1 MTVSLYPAL
10 FLIGVSNNKQRPHA
24 REESLQEHKS
34 GVLGA
39 VMDILR
45 QQVEHV
51 ARAFY
56 DVQEETPDWES
67 EPEFL
72 KEEFREYAR
81 DALALLEQ
89 CREQIV
95 NAA

>member
-1 MTVSLYPAL
+1 
-10 FLIGVSNNKQRPHA
+10 
-24 REESLQEHKS
+24 
-34 GVLGA
+34 
-39 VMDILR
+39 MDHLR

-56 DVQEETPDWES
+56 DAQEEAPDWES

-81 DALALLEQ
+81 DALALLAQ
-89 CREQIV
+89 RRDQMLD
-95 NAA
+95 AA